1 MAALGKSGNLAFL
14 RFLGL
19 LRFHRLAKA
28 VALAIHLKNMAVVGQ
43 TVQQRRSHPLTL
55 EDLIPLAER
64 HVGRHQNTG
73 ALIAVAEDP
82 KQKLDT
88 ASAQRDVT
96 ELVADQQVG
105 PLQLTQES
113 VQRVLL
119 LRLLQLADQL
129 GRREEPHT
137 QTGSTGSLSQG
148 HSNMCFSS
156 AVTSNK
162 AAIVGD
168 GSSANRSWHRP
179 LADSFQ
185 MGSAGKSGLTDRV
198 RS

>member
-1 MAALGKSGNLAFL
+1 
-14 RFLGL
+14 
-19 LRFHRLAKA
+19 
-28 VALAIHLKNMAVVGQ
+28 
-43 TVQQRRSHPLTL
+43 
-55 EDLIPLAER
+55 
-64 HVGRHQNTG
+64 
-73 ALIAVAEDP
+73 AEDP
-82 KQKLDT
+82 NQTLAT

-162 AAIVGD
+162 ATIVLLF
-168 GSSANRSWHRP
+168 NP
-179 LADSFQ
+179 LASRQLQDLRLRQ
-185 MGSAGKSGLTDRV
+185 VRHHAEVVGVEVLQHRELGVLDPTGDRV
-198 RS
+198 GTASRQLGLGETEQELNEGLVGRGGVPCQLLELSAHRRQPQLSEMGL